1 MRVLGLVPAR
11 GGSRGVPR
19 KNIRLLHGRP
29 LLWYTARAAQSA
41 RHLARVVLS
50 TDDAEIA
57 AVARTCGLD
66 VPFLRPESLALDDTP
81 MLPVVQHALRALER
95 QDAPYDAVCLLQ
107 PTNPLRE
114 AGDIDGCIE
123 LLTSSDADSV
133 MTTLPVPAQYNPHWV
148 YFVAPDGSLQ
158 LSTGAVAP
166 VSSRQALP
174 PAVHRDGSVYV
185 TRRGALLETGSLY
198 GVRIRAYAMDPAR
211 AVNIDTPEDWALAE
225 RLVASRDIAG
235 ADAAAETV
243 R

>member
-57 AVARTCGLD
+57 AVGRTCGLD

-95 QDAPYDAVCLLQ
+95 QDGPYDAVCLLQ
-107 PTNPLRE
+107 PTNPLRD

-123 LLTSSDADSV
+123 LLASSDADSV
-133 MTTLPVPAQYNPHWV
+133 VTILPVPAQYNPHWV
-148 YFVAPDGSLQ
+148 YFVAPDDSLQ

-166 VSSRQALP
+166 VSSRQLLP

-185 TRRGALLETGSLY
+185 TRRVALVETGSLY
-198 GVRIRAYAMDPAR
+198 GARILGYVMDPAR

-225 RLVASRDIAG
+225 RLVASRDNAG
-235 ADAAAETV
+235 ADAAAGMV
-243 R
+243 I